1 MLCCMNHVDEHA
13 YTQLHLFSSKVEV
26 SIFSSY
32 FELILFHWPL
42 MVLLPRFHSL
52 IHTYI
57 TIFVYLL
64 HLELYDFFF
73 SLEFY
78 WMGLSPTKAK
88 AQSLQTK
95 GQQNWPKI
103 KTQHTGRNVNYHM
116 GQSPNK
122 ENPLRKKRH
131 VHTTRPIAQRSMNTR
146 QNAYHLLPPEPEKVT
161 TELRRRRNQS
171 DRNRSTR
178 AVYTRLEPRRQLSRS
193 AKQE

>member
-1 MLCCMNHVDEHA
+1 MYRVNIKMTNSYKHIV
-13 YTQLHLFSSKVEV
+13 LF
-26 SIFSSY
+26 
-32 FELILFHWPL
+32 
-42 MVLLPRFHSL
+42 
-52 IHTYI
+52 
-57 TIFVYLL
+57 
-64 HLELYDFFF
+64 FFF
-73 SLEFY
+73 STGILLNGFKPNK
-78 WMGLSPTKAK
+78 GKSPKFTNKRSKELAK
-88 AQSLQTK
+88 D
-95 GQQNWPKI
+95 

-178 AVYTRLEPRRQLSRS
+178 AVYTRLEPRRQPSRS